1 MSALLIVSCVK
12 DEVYNT
18 PHPDKGAVS
27 IHVSLPQGMGDYT
40 VEIDGQSVQGSETTL
55 VYPFLLSPGEHTLLM
70 YNHPDG
76 LTIADGIARVDA
88 MVPTGSN
95 ANTILPMPG
104 CLYSVSTTYKVMAD
118 DTVRIELAPLRRM
131 RDLRF
136 ELTVAEGD
144 PKRIVSIEGVLSG
157 IAGTYTLA
165 TESLGGE
172 SMTTALTFTRD
183 GDRVA
188 ADARLLGTVGEAQM
202 LVLTLHFT
210 DGQVQTINNDL
221 TEMLRTFNSDMQT
234 PLKISGTLL
243 TPTVVTPGTATII
256 GWQMQEEVDDTVI
269 N

>member
-18 PHPDKGAVS
+18 LHPDKGAVS
-27 IHVSLPQGMGDYT
+27 MRVSLPQGMGDYT

-55 VYPFLLSPGEHTLLM
+55 VYPFLLSLGEHTLLM

-76 LTIADGIARVDA
+76 LTIADGIARVNA
-88 MVPTGSN
+88 LTLIKSN
-95 ANTILPMPG
+95 TNTILPMPG
-104 CLYSVSTTYKVMAD
+104 YLYSISTMCKVMAD
-118 DTVRIELAPLRRM
+118 DTVRIEFAPLRRM

-136 ELTVAEGD
+136 ELTVTEGD
-144 PKRIVSIEGVLSG
+144 PERIASVAGVLSG

-165 TESLGGE
+165 TELLGGE
-172 SMTTALTFTRD
+172 SMTTALAFTRD
-183 GDRVA
+183 GDRVT

-210 DGQVQTINNDL
+210 DGKAQTIRNDL
-221 TEMLRTFNSDMQT
+221 TEMLKTFNSDMQT

-256 GWQMQEEVDDTVI
+256 GWQIQEEVDDTVI